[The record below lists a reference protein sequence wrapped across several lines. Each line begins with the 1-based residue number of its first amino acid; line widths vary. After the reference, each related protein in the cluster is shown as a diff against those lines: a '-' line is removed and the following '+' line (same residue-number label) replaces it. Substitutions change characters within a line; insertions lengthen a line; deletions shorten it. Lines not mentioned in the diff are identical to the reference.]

1 MVVGNFLEQTAPI
14 ILEVAQTALK
24 IFPTKTND
32 ARMYEVARLQD
43 VFQIAIQT
51 QVKTVERQEGIV
63 MIDLQQITQATK
75 IPRLPQPQVTEIQH
89 HLVQQGQLQVALLE
103 VPLAHQEEDK
113 SGVGCSVLKY

>member
-1 MVVGNFLEQTAPI
+1 MVAGNFLEQTAPI
-14 ILEVAQTALK
+14 VLEVAQTALK

-32 ARMYEVARLQD
+32 ARMHVVGRLQD

-63 MIDLQQITQATK
+63 MIDLQQITQATE

-89 HLVQQGQLQVALLE
+89 QVVQQGQLQVALLE
-103 VPLAHQEEDK
+103 VPLAHLEEDK
-113 SGVGCSVLKY
+113 SGFGCSVLKY

>member
-1 MVVGNFLEQTAPI
+1 MVAGSFLEQTAPI
-14 ILEVAQTALK
+14 VLEVAQTPLK

-32 ARMYEVARLQD
+32 EQIHVVARQQD

-63 MIDLQQITQATK
+63 MIDLQQITQATE
-75 IPRLPQPQVTEIQH
+75 ILRLPQPQVTEIQH
-89 HLVQQGQLQVALLE
+89 QVVQQGQPQVALLE
-103 VPLAHQEEDK
+103 VPLAHLEEDK

>member
-1 MVVGNFLEQTAPI
+1 MVAGNFLEQTARI
-14 ILEVAQTALK
+14 VLEVAQTPLK

-32 ARMYEVARLQD
+32 EQMHVVARQQD

-63 MIDLQQITQATK
+63 MIDLQQITQATE
-75 IPRLPQPQVTEIQH
+75 ILRLPQPQVTEIQH
-89 HLVQQGQLQVALLE
+89 QVVQQGQLQVALLE
-103 VPLAHQEEDK
+103 VPLAHLEEDK